1 MGKVI
6 LMASGKGGVG
16 KTTLCAN
23 IAACLAGLGK
33 KVLLMDADIRLRNLD
48 ICLGLCN
55 AGLFDIQDL
64 CLGRCDH
71 QRAVV
76 VHELYPNLHFIPGPG
91 RLTLS
96 ADDLMAFVGEYAV
109 KQTADY
115 DFVFIDCPSGIEDN
129 LMKVFRKEAL
139 MLLVANP
146 DAASVRDAERTA
158 EIAYAKGLDAR
169 LVVNRIRPALMKK
182 GLAPN
187 VDDIIDNSCVQLIGI
202 VPEDIRITVNAPN
215 GILLRQL
222 RKARSLRAV
231 ENIANRLCGN
241 SVPLYI
247 FN

>member
-1 MGKVI
+1 
-6 LMASGKGGVG
+6 MASGKGGVG

-23 IAACLAGLGK
+23 IAACLAGFGK

-55 AGLFDIQDL
+55 VGLFDIQDL

-76 VHELYPNLHFIPGPG
+76 THELYPNLHFIPGPG
-91 RLTLS
+91 RLTVP
-96 ADDLMAFVGEYAV
+96 ADDLMGFVSEYAV
-109 KQTADY
+109 KQSAEY

-129 LMKVFRKEAL
+129 LMKVFRREAL
-139 MLLVANP
+139 MLLVATP

-158 EIAYAKGLDAR
+158 EIAYSKGVDSR
-169 LVVNRIRPALMKK
+169 LIVNRIRPALMKK

>member
-1 MGKVI
+1 
-6 LMASGKGGVG
+6 MASGKGGVG

-55 AGLFDIQDL
+55 SGLFDIQDL

-71 QRAVV
+71 QRAIS
-76 VHELYPNLHFIPGPG
+76 VHELYPELHFIPGPG
-91 RLTLS
+91 RLTIP
-96 ADDLMAFVGEYAV
+96 ADDLMGFVGEYAV
-109 KQTADY
+109 KQAANY

-139 MLLVANP
+139 MLLVATP
-146 DAASVRDAERTA
+146 DAASVRDAARTA
-158 EIAYAKGLDAR
+158 EIAYAKGLDSR
-169 LVVNRIRPALMKK
+169 LIVNRIRPALMKK
-182 GLAPN
+182 GQAPN
-187 VDDIIDNSCVQLIGI
+187 VDDIIDNSCVRLIGI

-222 RKARSLRAV
+222 RKARSLVAV

-241 SVPLYI
+241 DVPLYI
-247 FN
+247 FK